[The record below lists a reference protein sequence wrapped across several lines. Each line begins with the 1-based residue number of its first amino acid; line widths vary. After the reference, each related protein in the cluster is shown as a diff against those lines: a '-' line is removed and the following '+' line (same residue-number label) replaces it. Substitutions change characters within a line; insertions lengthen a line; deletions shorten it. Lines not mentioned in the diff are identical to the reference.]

1 MNQQKID
8 EITQLSQGN
17 EKDKKL
23 ALTYGYQP
31 VIEKLKKDKNQEVVE
46 FAQAIDANE
55 DLKLFKNSLYF
66 QQSKDRFQ
74 RYLTQATQYMYIT
87 LALIFIAMLSILIA
101 VIIFFVNPETSVTTF
116 IVITIIALIASVVL
130 VMLSKKL
137 NIITTIANKFWHRL
151 SIYSIF
157 LKPTHNHYKLKLKT
171 KRIRYTC
178 ELTIQFWQSSVRQPS
193 A

>member
-1 MNQQKID
+1 MKVDTMNQQKID

-101 VIIFFVNPETSVTTF
+101 IIIFFVNPETSVTTF

-130 VMLSKKL
+130 VMLSKKTEYNYNHSKQVL
-137 NIITTIANKFWHRL
+137 AQAQYLFNISKANA
-151 SIYSIF
+151 
-157 LKPTHNHYKLKLKT
+157 
-171 KRIRYTC
+171 
-178 ELTIQFWQSSVRQPS
+178 QSLQ
-193 A
+193 AQTENQKN

>member
-1 MNQQKID
+1 MKVDTMNQQKID

-74 RYLTQATQYMYIT
+74 RYLAQATQYMYIT

-130 VMLSKKL
+130 VMLSKKTEYNYNHSKQVL
-137 NIITTIANKFWHRL
+137 AQAQYLFNISKANA
-151 SIYSIF
+151 
-157 LKPTHNHYKLKLKT
+157 
-171 KRIRYTC
+171 
-178 ELTIQFWQSSVRQPS
+178 QSLQ
-193 A
+193 AQIENQKN